1 MIVPSCW
8 GKKKKGKKQ
17 GSVSKKKEGKSLK
30 YASPNKSTVLHQSLV
45 YLTVN
50 FKHLLTLSLPY
61 KLNNIS
67 FLSSPRHLF
76 LLKSQKIKLDASLMK
91 VEFGP
96 FL

>member
-8 GKKKKGKKQ
+8 GKKEGEKNK
-17 GSVSKKKEGKSLK
+17 VLLAKKKKSKSLK

-67 FLSSPRHLF
+67 FLSSPQHLI
-76 LLKSQKIKLDASLMK
+76 SVK
-91 VEFGP
+91 VTEN
-96 FL
+96 